1 MKKNRIVAIFLIV
14 LSVNVH
20 AQKNID
26 DILIQIDKN
35 NSSLSAMR
43 KSIDA
48 QKTGNK
54 TGIYLH
60 NPEVEFNYLFGNP
73 SSIGNRQDFSVSQS
87 FDFPTAYFIK
97 NKIADIK
104 DEQSELEFLRF
115 QKEILLKARI
125 ICIDLVYS
133 NALKLEYQNRL
144 NQAKELAKL
153 YKLKFDAGD
162 VNILEYN
169 KSQLNLLNI
178 QNKVDLIEIDRT
190 SLVSELNLLNGG
202 ITTELTETVSQ
213 TPIITSD
220 FDQWFAGAEV
230 NNPLLRWLKHEI
242 EIGKKQISLTKAQA
256 LPKMQAGY
264 MSETV
269 VGQQF
274 RGISVGFSVPL
285 WENKN
290 SVKFAKANAQAA
302 EAIATDNKL
311 NVYNHLKALHA
322 RATFLQSN
330 LTEYQSKLQLFSNKE
345 LLKKALDKGEIS
357 LIEYLLELSLYYENT
372 NKLLELERD
381 LNKVVAE
388 LNYSF

>member
-1 MKKNRIVAIFLIV
+1 MKKIRLLAMFLIV
-14 LSVNVH
+14 LSFVVH
-20 AQKNID
+20 AQRNID

-35 NSSLSAMR
+35 NSFLAAMR

-54 TGIYLH
+54 TGIYLQ
-60 NPEVEFNYLFGNP
+60 NPEIEFNYLFGNP
-73 SSIGNRQDFSVSQS
+73 SSTGNRQDFSFRQT
-87 FDFPTAYFIK
+87 FDFPSAYLIK
-97 NKIADIK
+97 NKISDIK
-104 DEQSELEFLRF
+104 NEQSELEFLRY

-125 ICIDLVYS
+125 VCIDLIYN
-133 NALKLEYQNRL
+133 NALKSEYKNRFSHA
-144 NQAKELAKL
+144 QELAKL

-202 ITTELTETVSQ
+202 INIELTESVFQ
-213 TPIITSD
+213 TPIITSN
-220 FDQWFAGAEV
+220 FDQWFTSAEV
-230 NNPLLRWLKHEI
+230 NNPLLAWLRHEI

-274 RGISVGFSVPL
+274 RGVSVGFSVPL

-290 SVKFAKANAQAA
+290 SVKFAKANAQAT
-302 EAIATDNKL
+302 EAIASDNKMK
-311 NVYNHLKALHA
+311 VYNELKALHA

-381 LNKVVAE
+381 LNKVVVE

>member
-1 MKKNRIVAIFLIV
+1 
-14 LSVNVH
+14 
-20 AQKNID
+20 
-26 DILIQIDKN
+26 
-35 NSSLSAMR
+35 
-43 KSIDA
+43 
-48 QKTGNK
+48 
-54 TGIYLH
+54 
-60 NPEVEFNYLFGNP
+60 
-73 SSIGNRQDFSVSQS
+73 
-87 FDFPTAYFIK
+87 
-97 NKIADIK
+97 
-104 DEQSELEFLRF
+104 
-115 QKEILLKARI
+115 
-125 ICIDLVYS
+125 
-133 NALKLEYQNRL
+133 
-144 NQAKELAKL
+144 
-153 YKLKFDAGD
+153 LKFDAGD

-202 ITTELTETVSQ
+202 INIELTESVFQ
-213 TPIITSD
+213 TPIITSN
-220 FDQWFAGAEV
+220 FDQWFTSAEV
-230 NNPLLRWLKHEI
+230 NNPLLAWLRHEI

-274 RGISVGFSVPL
+274 RGVSVGFSVPL

-290 SVKFAKANAQAA
+290 SVKFAKANAQAT
-302 EAIATDNKL
+302 EAIASDNKMK
-311 NVYNHLKALHA
+311 VYNELKALHA

-381 LNKVVAE
+381 LNKVVVE